1 MTSVGA
7 ETGVKAGIVL
17 ATYNGAQFLPEQLQ
31 SFLTQERLPDE
42 LLVSDDASTD
52 DTLAIVEGFARKA
65 PFPVRVSI
73 NPERLGFIQNFAKAL
88 ALSDADVIFMS
99 DQDDVWFPAKLATML
114 AAVEV
119 HPDKLLFVCDAE
131 LVEEDLSPTGLT
143 IFGQK
148 NPDAGAERSSTYGC
162 CFAMRREILDYVLPI
177 PDGYDFH
184 DKWMAHLAKDLG
196 VLRAVDVPLQ
206 QYRRHGSQRFVDHH
220 GETGGPA
227 RQGHAGARP
236 GGGGRAFLPAPERGP
251 GPAQAGADWSGWRR
265 RGSLTAAPW
274 PWTWPAR
281 PRA

>member
-65 PFPVRVSI
+65 PFPVRVSV

-114 AAVEV
+114 AAVEE

-162 CFAMRREILDYVLPI
+162 CFALRRETP
-177 PDGYDFH
+177 G
-184 DKWMAHLAKDLG
+184 
-196 VLRAVDVPLQ
+196 LRAAHPRRVRLPRQVDGPSGEGPGGAAGRRRPVAAVPAARVRT
-206 QYRRHGSQRFVDHH
+206 RRGSPWRDRR
-220 GETGGPA
+220 TGPA
-227 RQGHAGARP
+227 WPRRCATGWRWTCVSTCART
-236 GGGGRAFLPAPERGP
+236 RTRPASGST
-251 GPAQAGADWSGWRR
+251 DWSGWRR
-265 RGSLTAAPW
+265 RGSLTAAPR
-274 PWTWPAR
+274 PWTWPGR